1 MDVPPALNGRASL
14 PVTPQMEFLHAS
26 LALLA
31 SMVLVLAGMVGWL
44 YWQQTRLFQNM
55 NSIIMVIGELAR
67 PPPMPV
73 EEAVDLNALSE
84 TVEETVAEPKEE
96 EDDRASVE
104 PEAPKTEVVEGPP
117 APLDTDGLESK
128 SKKEL
133 QDLLTKRGIPF
144 GKGDTK
150 SGLISLLKAT
160 A

>member
-1 MDVPPALNGRASL
+1 
-14 PVTPQMEFLHAS
+14 MEFLHAS

-55 NSIIMVIGELAR
+55 NSVIMVIGELTR
-67 PPPMPV
+67 PPP
-73 EEAVDLNALSE
+73 EEDLTELVTLSE
-84 TVEETVAEPKEE
+84 KVGESIAEVKEAAAPAE

-104 PEAPKTEVVEGPP
+104 PEAAGVEIVEGPP

-133 QDLLTKRGIPF
+133 QEILTKRGIPF
-144 GKGDTK
+144 GKQDTK
-150 SGLISLLKAT
+150 SGLLSLLKAT

>member
-1 MDVPPALNGRASL
+1 
-14 PVTPQMEFLHAS
+14 
-26 LALLA
+26 
-31 SMVLVLAGMVGWL
+31 MVLVLAGMVGWL

-55 NSIIMVIGELAR
+55 NSIIMVIGELTR
-67 PPPMPV
+67 PPPPM
-73 EEAVDLNALSE
+73 EEELVDLVGLSE
-84 TVEETVAEPKEE
+84 KVSEQIAELKESE

-117 APLDTDGLESK
+117 GPLDTDGLESK

-133 QDLLTKRGIPF
+133 QEILTKRGIPF
-144 GKGDTK
+144 GKADTK

>member
-1 MDVPPALNGRASL
+1 
-14 PVTPQMEFLHAS
+14 MEFLHAS

-44 YWQQTRLFQNM
+44 YWQQTRLFQNL
-55 NSIIMVIGELAR
+55 NSVIMVIGELTR
-67 PPPMPV
+67 PPP
-73 EEAVDLNALSE
+73 EEDLTELVTLSE
-84 TVEETVAEPKEE
+84 KVGESIAEVKEAAAPPPAE

-104 PEAPKTEVVEGPP
+104 AETSGVDVVEGPP

-133 QDLLTKRGIPF
+133 QEILTKRGIPF
-144 GKGDTK
+144 GKQDTK
-150 SGLISLLKAT
+150 SGLLSLLKAT

>member
-1 MDVPPALNGRASL
+1 
-14 PVTPQMEFLHAS
+14 
-26 LALLA
+26 
-31 SMVLVLAGMVGWL
+31 MVLVLAGMVGWL

-67 PPPMPV
+67 PPPPV
-73 EEAVDLNALSE
+73 EEELVDLVGLSE
-84 TVEETVAEPKEE
+84 KVGEQIAELKESE
-96 EDDRASVE
+96 DDDRASVE

-133 QDLLTKRGIPF
+133 QDILTKRGIPF
-144 GKGDTK
+144 GKADTK

>member
-1 MDVPPALNGRASL
+1 
-14 PVTPQMEFLHAS
+14 
-26 LALLA
+26 
-31 SMVLVLAGMVGWL
+31 MVLVLAGMVGWL

-67 PPPMPV
+67 PPPEPV
-73 EEAVDLNALSE
+73 EEAVDLNELVGLSE
-84 TVEETVAEPKEE
+84 KVSETISELKEAAAPTE

-133 QDLLTKRGIPF
+133 QEILTKRGIPF
-144 GKGDTK
+144 GKADNK
-150 SGLISLLKAT
+150 SALISLLKAT

>member
-1 MDVPPALNGRASL
+1 
-14 PVTPQMEFLHAS
+14 MEFLHAS

-44 YWQQTRLFQNM
+44 YWQQTRLFQNL
-55 NSIIMVIGELAR
+55 NSVIMVIGEITR
-67 PPPMPV
+67 PPPP
-73 EEAVDLNALSE
+73 EEDLTELVTLSE
-84 TVEETVAEPKEE
+84 KVGETIAEVKEAAAPV

-104 PEAPKTEVVEGPP
+104 PEAAAGVDVVEGPP

-133 QDLLTKRGIPF
+133 QELLTKRGIPF
-144 GKGDTK
+144 GKQDTK
-150 SGLISLLKAT
+150 SGLLSLLKAT